1 MRPRVIAFYQLSRRM
16 WLVLISF
23 LTALLLVAS
32 VAYVQASSRLRPLF
46 EVKTEKPV
54 LALTFDISW
63 GTRTPVQVLDILKE
77 HEVRATFFL
86 SGPWVEKNPQ
96 IPRRIAADGHEIGSH
111 GYRHINLSQL
121 SFEEIKEEIQKAHAS
136 IEKVTGCTPRL
147 IRTPNGDY
155 DNKVI
160 QAAQECGY
168 QVIQWGTDSLDWK
181 NPGTEAI
188 IQRVLTRCH
197 PGDIILMH
205 ASDTCQ
211 QTPDA
216 LPAIIRGLKEKGY
229 QLVTVSE
236 LLSLGKGQ

>member
-1 MRPRVIAFYQLSRRM
+1 MRPRIIAFYQLSRR
-16 WLVLISF
+16 LRLA
-23 LTALLLVAS
+23 LTSILALLLLVTS
-32 VAYVQASSRLRPLF
+32 VAYVQASNRLKPIF
-46 EVKTEKPV
+46 EVKTAKPV

-63 GTRTPVQVLDILKE
+63 GTKTPVQVLDILQE
-77 HEVRATFFL
+77 HQIRATFFL

-96 IPRRIAADGHEIGSH
+96 LSRRIAAAGHEIGSH
-111 GYRHINLSQL
+111 GYHHINLSQL
-121 SFEEIKEEIQKAHAS
+121 SFEEIKGEIRKAHAS
-136 IEKVTGCTPRL
+136 IEKVTGYTPRL

-181 NPGTEAI
+181 NPGVEAI
-188 IQRVLTRCH
+188 TQRVLSRCH

-211 QTPDA
+211 QTPEA
-216 LPAIIRGLKEKGY
+216 LPVIIRGLKEKGY

-236 LLSLGKGQ
+236 LLQLANTP